1 MCAFLKNCT
10 FLWDFQ
16 LTVSSIFRV
25 VLAVVTE
32 VWGSI
37 LPHSMLWPEFIL
49 MDRDTCKFG
58 SSSQNTV
65 PYKYKKCTMK
75 MLLVI
80 TLWGKQCCCFRPE
93 KCHFFLKIFT
103 HCAVRTSSNSVW
115 KFGTVRIHIGM
126 MTWMRIWGRR
136 TPAASAAWSSCHWWG
151 RFFSSDGETE
161 KNRGSLGKKNNYFSL
176 HWVLDEKSWVAVF
189 FSWVKWV

>member
-1 MCAFLKNCT
+1 MCVCAFLKNCT
-10 FLWDFQ
+10 FLWDFE

-75 MLLVI
+75 MLLVK
-80 TLWGKQCCCFRPE
+80 TLWEKQCCCFRPE
-93 KCHFFLKIFT
+93 KCHIFKDF
-103 HCAVRTSSNSVW
+103 HSLCNKNLLQLRLEIWHSPNPCQDDDVDANLRSPYP
-115 KFGTVRIHIGM
+115 GGLGGLILLPL
-126 MTWMRIWGRR
+126 MR
-136 TPAASAAWSSCHWWG
+136 
-151 RFFSSDGETE
+151 
-161 KNRGSLGKKNNYFSL
+161 K
-176 HWVLDEKSWVAVF
+176 VF
-189 FSWVKWV
+189 FQRWRNRKK